1 MQNQT
6 AMNYVEKFSD
16 AELVQIIEEG
26 LIYMCACPAQV
37 ADAIRKL
44 RELYRY
50 QMACLED
57 SANASIVHQTICNSV
72 IISHAELQDCM
83 ARVLELE
90 QWDRTTLRM
99 PEGLRRRQLQE
110 MQGD

>member
-1 MQNQT
+1 MHTQT
-6 AMNYVEKFSD
+6 VMNYVEQFSD

-57 SANASIVHQTICNSV
+57 SANATIVHQTICNSV
-72 IISHAELQDCM
+72 IISHAQLQDCM
-83 ARVLELE
+83 EQVLALE

-110 MQGD
+110 MGGD